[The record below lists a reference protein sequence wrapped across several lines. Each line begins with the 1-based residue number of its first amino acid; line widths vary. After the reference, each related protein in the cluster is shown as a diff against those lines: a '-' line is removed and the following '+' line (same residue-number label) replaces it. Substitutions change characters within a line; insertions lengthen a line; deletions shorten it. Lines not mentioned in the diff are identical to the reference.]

1 MTDMLNQQAMDII
14 STDSMRG
21 FLIYMQGR
29 FPYADMVF
37 RVSQSRTLVMY
48 RQTDYGYVAI
58 EFMDEDHVKFTF
70 KPLDQSYT
78 VERVINRSSTFNGC
92 MIEFIT
98 KPEEHFREIYDGYKK
113 APIFYKEYKVS

>member
-1 MTDMLNQQAMDII
+1 MEEKNSVLTDVI

-21 FLIYMQGR
+21 FLIYMKDR
-29 FPYADMVF
+29 LPYSDMIF
-37 RVSQSRTLVMY
+37 RVSETGTLVMY
-48 RQTDYGYVAI
+48 RKNEYGYATV
-58 EFMDEDHVKFTF
+58 EFMDEDRVKFTF
-70 KPLDQSYT
+70 KPLDLSYT
-78 VERVINRSSTFNGC
+78 VERVIDRYATFNGC